1 MKCQYCSNTF
11 DKAPN
16 SLKNHESRCSSNPN
30 RKLQKCVDPLKLE
43 ELRKLK
49 SETTKKWYSDPKN
62 REKFSA
68 VMKKAVLNH
77 PESYSDNNIVGRS
90 KHFTVEGIRYNSTW
104 EYLVAQLLDE
114 QGIKWQR
121 SKIKPISYQWNDKW
135 HLYFPDFLLN
145 DLDVYIEVK
154 GYETDRDR
162 AKWEQSDKKVL
173 VIKQKDIDRIK
184 RNEYHIQD
192 EIKSLGV

>member
-1 MKCQYCSNTF
+1 MICQYCSKTF
-11 DKAPN
+11 DKAKN
-16 SLKNHESRCSSNPN
+16 SLKNHEARCSNNPF
-30 RKLQKCVDPLKLE
+30 RSLQKCTDPDKLKA
-43 ELRKLK
+43 LRKVQ
-49 SETTKKWYSDPKN
+49 SENAKAWYSKIEN
-62 REKFSA
+62 REKFSQA
-68 VMKKAVLNH
+68 MRQAVLNH
-77 PESYSDNNIVGRS
+77 PESYSDKNIVGRS
-90 KHFTVEGIRYNSTW
+90 KHFTVEGVRYNSTW
-104 EYLVAQLLDE
+104 EYIVAQLLDE

-173 VIKQKDIDRIK
+173 VIKQKDIDRIRK
-184 RNEYHIQD
+184 NEYNLTEELKI
-192 EIKSLGV
+192 LGV